1 MKGYKGKLFC
11 LDLSFIG
18 WYIVGALCLG
28 IGVLWVTPYHQTAR
42 ANFYE
47 ALQAEYG
54 SKPIEQIAPLTEEKT
69 EKTEE
74 DTDDMFDE

>member
-18 WYIVGALCLG
+18 WYILGALCLG
-28 IGVLWVTPYHQTAR
+28 VGVLFVMPYHETAR

-47 ALQAEYG
+47 ALKASLSVETTSG
-54 SKPIEQIAPLTEEKT
+54 NTEQQLSV
-69 EKTEE
+69 
-74 DTDDMFDE
+74 FDEE